1 MKLRRLFVALV
12 ALTAMAS
19 KVDAHR
25 LALGSSHK
33 AGSETLLLIPS
44 RGSAWIIIENG
55 SRFDPFVQRLIAEGE
70 IRRWFVVEQPLMQI
84 QIPLIQNDHY
94 LNELQIRQLDEML
107 RR

>member
-1 MKLRRLFVALV
+1 MKLRRLFMALMALALV
-12 ALTAMAS
+12 APE
-19 KVDAHR
+19 VDAHSI
-25 LALGSSHK
+25 AAGSSHK

-44 RGSAWIIIENG
+44 RGSALIIIENG

-70 IRRWFVVEQPLMQI
+70 IRRWFVIDQPLMQI